1 MANVNE
7 TALGLSVAQIR
18 SPQKDFNLAM
28 ALTSEL
34 VAGFFIEF
42 RSVSLEDSWQKRR

>member
-1 MANVNE
+1 
-7 TALGLSVAQIR
+7 
-18 SPQKDFNLAM
+18 M

-42 RSVSLEDSWQKRR
+42 RSVSLEDSWQKKKIDDRETRSKT